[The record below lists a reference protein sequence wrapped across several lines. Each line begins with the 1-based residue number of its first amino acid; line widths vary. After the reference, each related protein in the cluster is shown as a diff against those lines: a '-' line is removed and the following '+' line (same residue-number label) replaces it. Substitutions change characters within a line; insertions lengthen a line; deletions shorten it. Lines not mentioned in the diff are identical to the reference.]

1 MMPITSSTTI
11 PKFKIKEIYPTKQ
24 DGREWFINMDN
35 PNGDGIID
43 AGSSTSK
50 QPDGSWQIECRH
62 TNIKFGTEVR
72 MNVNTPPG
80 QVSRHKGLEGF
91 VPNGMCSRLYFISV
105 ISTMLL
111 IAYKRYY

>member
-1 MMPITSSTTI
+1 MPITSSTTI

-62 TNIKFGTEVR
+62 TNIKFGTRGENECQYASR
-72 MNVNTPPG
+72 TSIKAQRARRICSKWNV
-80 QVSRHKGLEGF
+80 
-91 VPNGMCSRLYFISV
+91 
-105 ISTMLL
+105 
-111 IAYKRYY
+111 